1 MISYYQCRKT
11 RPAANFN
18 TETLKKPPRE
28 SAVTYMLETLDS
40 TIALVLWVAFPIAA
54 IVLFALIIVVMG
66 ENNFLMTSIKRGCGR
81 IVKDPGGNFVKFLG
95 NIHGH
100 VVNKDTGFITE
111 VSDTTSSKNRA
122 ARIPFFG
129 YHWMGFNPL
138 LKIHDPNIEYSTS
151 KSSGENGSEL
161 KTVVVRINKDLPFQE
176 NLTIDLKDMETRNE
190 PNGSGPDIP
199 IILINMS
206 LVVSVRMVSFGAY
219 GTFQDDTSAWTNV
232 VTEMANAA
240 AQTVLGMAT
249 YNNIVLRKKVVVMGK
264 DKDGKDAEIDTF
276 EIGPKIADLLN
287 ERLKELY
294 KSSSG
299 GASPLLV
306 LSVQITNPALSE
318 NNPPEVKKLFSDL
331 NTTRQILGLKLLE
344 AENALKVEQLRA
356 KGNAASI
363 QAAVDAFKGNR
374 AAALELLKS
383 GQMAEAI
390 KVAKPGVISITENKG
405 GQGSNNPPIIVDG
418 TGKRPEPPDGPKP
431 SNN

>member
-1 MISYYQCRKT
+1 
-11 RPAANFN
+11 
-18 TETLKKPPRE
+18 
-28 SAVTYMLETLDS
+28 MLETINSILS
-40 TIALVLWVAFPIAA
+40 ATIWVAVPTIA
-54 IVLFALIIVVMG
+54 IVLLVLIVVVMG
-66 ENNFLMTSIKRGCGR
+66 ESSFLMTKIKRGCAR

-100 VVNKDTGFITE
+100 VVDKDTGFITE
-111 VSDTTSSKNRA
+111 VSDPKGSKNRA

-138 LKIHDPNIEYSTS
+138 LRIHDPNIEYSTS

-161 KTVVVRINKDLPFQE
+161 RTVVVRINEDLPFQE
-176 NLTIDLKDMETRNE
+176 NLTIDLTDMETRNE
-190 PNGSGPDIP
+190 PDGSGPDIP
-199 IILINMS
+199 IILIDMS

-232 VTEMANAA
+232 VTEMANAT
-240 AQTVLGMAT
+240 AQIVLGMAT
-249 YNNIVLRKKVVVMGK
+249 YNNIVLRKEVVVMGK
-264 DKDGKDAEIDTF
+264 DENDKPVVTDRF
-276 EIGPKIADLLN
+276 EIGPRIAELLN
-287 ERLKELY
+287 EKLKELY

-299 GASPLLV
+299 GTSPLLV
-306 LSVQITNPALSE
+306 LSVQITNPALSA

-331 NTTRQILGLKLLE
+331 NTTRQTLGLRLLE

-363 QAAVDAFKGNR
+363 EAAVAAFKGNR

-418 TGKRPEPPDGPKP
+418 TGKRPESPDGPKP

>member
-1 MISYYQCRKT
+1 
-11 RPAANFN
+11 
-18 TETLKKPPRE
+18 
-28 SAVTYMLETLDS
+28 
-40 TIALVLWVAFPIAA
+40 
-54 IVLFALIIVVMG
+54 
-66 ENNFLMTSIKRGCGR
+66 MTKIKRGCAR

-100 VVNKDTGFITE
+100 VVDKDTGFITE
-111 VSDTTSSKNRA
+111 VSDPKGSKNRA

-138 LKIHDPNIEYSTS
+138 LRIHDPNIEYSTS

-161 KTVVVRINKDLPFQE
+161 RTVVVRINEDLPFQE
-176 NLTIDLKDMETRNE
+176 NLTIDLTDMETRNE
-190 PNGSGPDIP
+190 PDGSGPDIP
-199 IILINMS
+199 IILIDMS

-232 VTEMANAA
+232 VTEMANAT
-240 AQTVLGMAT
+240 AQIVLGMAT
-249 YNNIVLRKKVVVMGK
+249 YNNIVLRKEVVVMGK
-264 DKDGKDAEIDTF
+264 DENDKPVVTDRF
-276 EIGPKIADLLN
+276 EIGPRIAELLN
-287 ERLKELY
+287 EKLKELY

-299 GASPLLV
+299 GTSPLLV
-306 LSVQITNPALSE
+306 LSVQITNPALSA

-331 NTTRQILGLKLLE
+331 NTTRQTLGLRLLE

-363 QAAVDAFKGNR
+363 EAAVAAFKGNR

-418 TGKRPEPPDGPKP
+418 TGKRPESPDGPKP